1 MKEDRATILGSLE
14 STEMGLNP
22 ALLPAEA
29 EEIQQGKPEAALSFL
44 FVSNCAPYHSQ
55 DQLLLLI
62 KAVMFPTLS
71 SAL

>member
-1 MKEDRATILGSLE
+1 
-14 STEMGLNP
+14 MGLNP

-29 EEIQQGKPEAALSFL
+29 EETQHGEPEAALGFP
-44 FVSNCAPYHSQ
+44 FVSNCVPYHSQ

-62 KAVMFPTLS
+62 KAVMFLTLS